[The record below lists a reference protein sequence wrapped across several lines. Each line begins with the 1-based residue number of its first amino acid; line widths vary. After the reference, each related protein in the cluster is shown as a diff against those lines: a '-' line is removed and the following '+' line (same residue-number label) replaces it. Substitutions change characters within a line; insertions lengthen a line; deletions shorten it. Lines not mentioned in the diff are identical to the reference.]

1 MIDLIIEPDS
11 TRIKVKDN
19 FATKILKIQTGKEQ
33 AMQFFKATIFR
44 QIVDS
49 KSNNVSQLG
58 KTLRGLY
65 SLIRQWYFTWKPPV
79 VTLMTRRNMAVLHCC
94 IYTSLPS
101 WFPLCIFVYT
111 ELEID
116 SQQPRGCT

>member
-33 AMQFFKATIFR
+33 AMQFLKATIFR

-49 KSNNVSQLG
+49 KSNKVS
-58 KTLRGLY
+58 
-65 SLIRQWYFTWKPPV
+65 WEKP
-79 VTLMTRRNMAVLHCC
+79 
-94 IYTSLPS
+94 SG
-101 WFPLCIFVYT
+101 VY
-111 ELEID
+111 IH
-116 SQQPRGCT
+116 